1 MGTAERGIELLDLVA
16 TGIVEVDG
24 ELVVGSANVAAHLFA
39 DRAPGT
45 MVGLSVIEA
54 FVDRRVEEVV
64 RSAVTG
70 GWATGEIELRPPD
83 GPSVIVRARRA
94 GAGAWVLID
103 DVSELRRLQRIR
115 TEFVGNLSHELRT
128 PLTTVSLLAEAL
140 SMEADAD
147 PDRIPA
153 RMRDRIEK
161 IRIETEH
168 LAQIVSELL
177 ELSRIESGGPIAMTD
192 EVDMAKL
199 ARATADRLHLFA
211 ERQSVRLSVEAP
223 SDLPRPFGDE
233 DRLGQVLVN
242 LVHNAIKFS
251 PDGGAVRIAIRRV
264 ADEIVTSVEDHGIG
278 IAPADQPRVFERFF
292 KADRARVRGGGG
304 TGLGLAIAR
313 HIVAAHGGRIWLTS
327 TEGAGSV
334 VTFALP
340 LRTRDRTTEPG

>member
-1 MGTAERGIELLDLVA
+1 
-16 TGIVEVDG
+16 
-24 ELVVGSANVAAHLFA
+24 
-39 DRAPGT
+39 
-45 MVGLSVIEA
+45 
-54 FVDRRVEEVV
+54 
-64 RSAVTG
+64 
-70 GWATGEIELRPPD
+70 
-83 GPSVIVRARRA
+83 
-94 GAGAWVLID
+94 
-103 DVSELRRLQRIR
+103 
-115 TEFVGNLSHELRT
+115 VGNLSHELRT

-177 ELSRIESGGPIAMTD
+177 ELSRIESGGPIAMTG
-192 EVDMAKL
+192 EVDIPTL
-199 ARATADRLHLFA
+199 ARATAERLHLFA
-211 ERQSVRLSVEAP
+211 DRQSVRLSVEAP
-223 SDLPRPFGDE
+223 SDLPHPFGDE

-242 LVHNAIKFS
+242 LEHNAIKFS
-251 PDGGAVRIAIRRV
+251 PDGGPVRIAIRRV
-264 ADEIVTSVEDHGIG
+264 AEEIVTSVEDQGIG

-334 VTFALP
+334 FTFALP
-340 LRTRDRTTEPG
+340 LPTRGPPIEPG